1 MPYRHAHYYL
11 PLLFPAALVAF
22 WPGYFSNFGGAP
34 YVSHLH
40 GITGSMWI
48 ALLTLQS
55 WSIHQRHTLLHRSV
69 GLWSLLLFPLFTVG
83 GLLMIHSMA
92 GRFATHTGGPFIAT
106 YGARLGASADALSV
120 AGVAY
125 LFVMGLRHR
134 RNVQLHARYLLTTI
148 FFFFSPV
155 LTRLSLYL
163 PHLSISG
170 PADMHRFA
178 YSFHLWNVVA
188 AMFALHLYLQ
198 APRWGRPLLVVAC
211 FMGMQS
217 ILFETLGR
225 WSAWEELFAS
235 FADVPLVIV
244 TTFGLAT
251 SFAVVWRGW
260 NSGRD
265 QEPIVQTR

>member
-40 GITGSMWI
+40 GITGAMWI
-48 ALLTLQS
+48 LLLTIQS
-55 WSIHQRHTLLHRSV
+55 WSIHQRHILLHRSV
-69 GLWSLLLFPLFTVG
+69 GLWSLLLFALFTVG

-92 GRFATHTGGPFIAT
+92 DRFATNTGGPFIAT

-120 AGVAY
+120 VGIAY
-125 LFVMGLRHR
+125 LFFMGLRHR
-134 RNVQLHARYLLTTI
+134 RNVQLHARYLLMTI

-155 LTRLSLYL
+155 LTRLALHL
-163 PHLSISG
+163 PPLAISG

-188 AMFALHLYLQ
+188 VILALHLFRQ
-198 APRWGRPLLVVAC
+198 APKWGRPLLVVAS

-225 WSAWEELFAS
+225 SSAWEDMFVS
-235 FADVPLVIV
+235 FADVPLSIV
-244 TTFGLAT
+244 TASGLTT
-251 SFAVVWRGW
+251 SFAVAWGGW
-260 NSGRD
+260 NSGRG
-265 QEPIVQTR
+265 QEPVTQTR